1 MAVAWRHVLLV
12 AHFAPFAFFTLAILA
27 GRSRAKRAASLANKP
42 DETVAQKKRSSIQQT
57 RR

>member
-12 AHFAPFAFFTLAILA
+12 AHFALFAFFALAILA
-27 GRSRAKRAASLANKP
+27 DRSRAERAASLANKP
-42 DETVAQKKRSSIQQT
+42 DETVTQKMRSSIQQT